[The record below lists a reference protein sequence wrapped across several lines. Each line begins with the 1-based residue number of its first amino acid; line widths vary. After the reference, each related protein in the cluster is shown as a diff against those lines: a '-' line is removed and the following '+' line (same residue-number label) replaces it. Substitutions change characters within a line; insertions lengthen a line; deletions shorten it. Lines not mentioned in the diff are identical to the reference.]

1 MNGSIAKSAAK
12 VSLITMLSRV
22 LGYIRDAVSAA
33 LLGVGA
39 VSDAFFVAFRIPNML
54 RSLLAEGALST
65 AFVPV
70 FTDYLEKKDKKAVWR
85 LVSNVLSMLSVVL
98 VFITLLGVLFAEPI
112 VRVLAPGFH
121 NDPEKF
127 RLTVELTR
135 WLFPFILFVSIAAL
149 FMGILNSM
157 KKFSMPAFAP
167 VALNVSMIFAGV
179 VICPALGDTPEK
191 QVWGWVI
198 GALFGSVL
206 EIVIQWIPAAK
217 SGFSFKPVIDLAE
230 EGMKRIMKLMA
241 PSVIAQ
247 SVTQVNL
254 LINTILAS
262 FLVQGA
268 VTYLYY
274 GNRLMQLPF
283 GVFGVAIATVSFPYI
298 AQCASRGDREG
309 LCSTIHSSLKQAF
322 FIVIPASAGIIALS
336 GPINSLLFRYGRFTA
351 EDAAATAVVSIVYSS
366 AIFAFSGIKI
376 LTQVF
381 YAIDKAAAAVKISVA
396 AVILNII
403 LSIALMFPFNY
414 LGLAAATSIAGIV
427 HFILLYIYVE
437 KYAGPI
443 MTKQLLVFSA
453 KVTGASIIMA
463 ACVVGIFMLLG
474 PVINVQGSRLMN
486 GILVFGCITAGAI
499 IYFIFSKFF
508 KLSEAETLIRM
519 VKSKLARK

>member
-1 MNGSIAKSAAK
+1 MTKSAAK
-12 VSLITMLSRV
+12 VSLITMFSRV

-70 FTDYLEKKDKKAVWR
+70 FTDYLEKKEKKDVWR
-85 LVSNVLSMLSVVL
+85 LVSNVLSLLSVVL

-167 VALNVSMIFAGV
+167 VVLNISMIFAGV

-198 GALFGSVL
+198 GALVGAVL
-206 EIVIQWIPAAK
+206 EIVIQWIPAVK
-217 SGFSFKPVIDLAE
+217 NGFSFKPVLDFAE

-241 PSVIAQ
+241 PSVVAQ
-247 SVTQVNL
+247 SVTQFNL
-254 LINTILAS
+254 LVNTVLAS

-298 AQCASRGDREG
+298 AQCVSRGDKEG

-336 GPINSLLFRYGRFTA
+336 GPINALLFRYGRFTA
-351 EDAAATAVVSIVYSS
+351 EDAAATAVVSIIYSS

-396 AVILNII
+396 AVVLNII

-414 LGLAAATSIAGIV
+414 LGLAAATSLSGI
-427 HFILLYIYVE
+427 FQFLLLYIYAE
-437 KYAGPI
+437 KYAGRI

-453 KVTGASIIMA
+453 KVTAASVLMA
-463 ACVVGIFMLLG
+463 GFVAVFFTFAAPVV
-474 PVINVQGSRLMN
+474 NAQGSRLAN
-486 GILVFGCITAGAI
+486 GLLVFACIAAGAGL
-499 IYFIFSKFF
+499 YFAAAKV
-508 KLSEAETLIRM
+508 M
-519 VKSKLARK
+519 KLAEADSFVRMLKIKTSGK